1 MEMLVELLGIATLGL
16 LFWVRTGKLEAQVA
30 HIADALSTQA
40 GSLSGDA
47 VLERF
52 EALETKMGTIKAE
65 IHDARTDADFAK
77 RGIQKLTQRQ
87 HREEQDLI
95 GKVTESILPAIAQQL
110 TAMQQQPPAPDNG
123 ATGPAF
129 LVR

>member
-1 MEMLVELLGIATLGL
+1 MDVLAELIGIATLGL

-30 HIADALSTQA
+30 QIADALSTHD
-40 GSLSGDA
+40 GTISGDA

-52 EALETKMGTIKAE
+52 EALDQRIGKIKAD
-65 IHDARTDADFAK
+65 IQDCKTDAEFAK

-95 GKVTESILPAIAQQL
+95 GKVTESILPAIVQQ
-110 TAMQQQPPAPDNG
+110 MQGVQQQDANS
-123 ATGPAF
+123 ASGPAF